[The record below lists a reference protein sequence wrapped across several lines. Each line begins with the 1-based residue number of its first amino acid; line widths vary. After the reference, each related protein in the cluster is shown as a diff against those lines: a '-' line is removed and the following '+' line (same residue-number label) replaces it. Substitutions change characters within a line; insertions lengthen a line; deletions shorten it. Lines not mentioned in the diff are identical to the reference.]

1 MKRSGK
7 TEKISISL
15 DRDDLAFIRRRA
27 KLTHD
32 GNLSGV
38 IADAVRYL
46 RYEEGRDALLEA
58 FGDQGKLTPS
68 ELQDITREWSPQTKH
83 RPKKRGRRAA

>member
-15 DRDDLAFIRRRA
+15 DREDLAFIRRRA
-27 KLTHD
+27 KVTHD
-32 GNLSGV
+32 GNISGV

-46 RYEEGRDALLEA
+46 RYEEGRDALIDA

-68 ELQDITREWSPQTKH
+68 ELEDIAREWSHQTK
-83 RPKKRGRRAA
+83 RATKRRGRRAA